1 LKQAVVEWL
10 IETNQVQY
18 HIFSWY
24 LTYGLIYEIAT
35 SSLWSPFFQEDDEHM
50 RMHDP
55 WYKAAI
61 SEADL
66 KRDHA
71 YIQGT
76 DEGS

>member
-1 LKQAVVEWL
+1 MCA
-10 IETNQVQY
+10 
-18 HIFSWY
+18 
-24 LTYGLIYEIAT
+24 
-35 SSLWSPFFQEDDEHM
+35 
-50 RMHDP
+50 RDP

-61 SEADL
+61 SEADS